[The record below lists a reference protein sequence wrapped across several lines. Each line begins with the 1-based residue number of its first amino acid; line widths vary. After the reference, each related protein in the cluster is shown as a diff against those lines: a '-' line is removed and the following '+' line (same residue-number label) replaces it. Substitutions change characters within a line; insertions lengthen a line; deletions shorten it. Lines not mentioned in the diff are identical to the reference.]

1 MLNIFIKKFN
11 LDSGKFGFIYSFERF
26 INSTPWRL
34 WNRNPGCR
42 YPSKVL
48 LHTITFIYHFY
59 TQLHYLIYNL
69 ALIRVILG
77 ILFVNNILFV

>member
-1 MLNIFIKKFN
+1 MCNYMLNIFIKKFN

-42 YPSKVL
+42 YPSKANKGARPDCRSL
-48 LHTITFIYHFY
+48 RK
-59 TQLHYLIYNL
+59 
-69 ALIRVILG
+69 IRKRLRTG
-77 ILFVNNILFV
+77 K